1 MRMVSKIAVVLI
13 VSLSWTADAWALG
26 QEHFGNAP
34 LSAGNYKD
42 WPRVAD
48 LVNDPSRVYH
58 NWVNGNEHCY
68 YQGDIAALNAALE
81 NFAKVGAEVREVV
94 VRPGPGRTKSFQ
106 GQPVEFGWMLHLVG
120 GIARHQTK
128 VDRGTLVWSKYPMLH
143 VFVGEDMRLDQLKVP
158 EGVKLIGLE
167 ELKRRN
173 VEALGSND
181 RTVRGWGSGNL
192 AGLDRYDEQSASA
205 IAKLLD
211 DPDDW
216 VRLNAAGA
224 LADFGSQ
231 AKAVLPALER
241 TREPRDGRLKDQ
253 LKERVAKA
261 IEVIRDAK
269 ADVAAERAHREALR
283 RIEEFLAAQT
293 RKRREVTP

>member
-1 MRMVSKIAVVLI
+1 MVSKSAAVLI
-13 VSLSWTADAWALG
+13 VSLAWTAEAWARG
-26 QEHFGNAP
+26 EEHFGNAP
-34 LSAGNYKD
+34 LPAGNYND
-42 WPRVAD
+42 WPRVVE
-48 LVNDPSRVYH
+48 LVNDQSRVYH
-58 NWVNGNEHCY
+58 SWVNGNEHCY
-68 YQGDIAALNAALE
+68 YQGGIAALNAALE
-81 NFAKVGAEVREVV
+81 NFAKVGTEVREVV

-106 GQPVEFGWMLHLVG
+106 GKPVEFGWMLHLVG

-128 VDRGTLVWSKYPMLH
+128 LDRGTLVWSKYPMLH
-143 VFVGEDMRLDQLKVP
+143 VFVGDDMRLDQLKVP
-158 EGVKLIGLE
+158 DGVKLIGLG

-173 VEALGSND
+173 VEALGSRD
-181 RTVRGWGSGNL
+181 LTVRGWGTGNL
-192 AGLDRYDEQSASA
+192 ADLDRSDEQSASA

-241 TREPRDGRLKDQ
+241 TGEPRDGRLKDQ
-253 LKERVAKA
+253 LKKRVAKTV
-261 IEVIRDAK
+261 EEIRNAK

-283 RIEEFLAAQT
+283 RVEEFLTAQT
-293 RKRREVTP
+293 RRRREVTP